1 MKFNV
6 LGPVELAGSARPL
19 PPKIRVLLAVL
30 LVRANSVVST
40 ERLIGEIWDS
50 AEPPR
55 TVVATLQAYVS
66 RLRVLLPPAPDGTTR
81 LLGRSPGYRL
91 HLLPDECDLSLFERL
106 SQSARQA
113 FKLGDIGTAERL
125 LGQALALWRGPAF
138 ADVTAGH
145 IITGAVVV
153 LNEARLAAVE
163 LRTECRLMMGQH
175 LELLPELQL
184 LAAEHPYQERLAGQL
199 MIALARSGRQAD
211 AILTFERVRLRLAED
226 LALIPSEQLSDIHQ
240 RVLLAD
246 PALLRPRSLS

>member
-1 MKFNV
+1 MNYAV
-6 LGPVELAGSARPL
+6 LGPVELAGSSQPL

-30 LVRANSVVST
+30 LVHANSVVST
-40 ERLIGEIWDS
+40 ERLIGEIWNS

-66 RLRVLLPPAPDGTTR
+66 RLRRLLPPAPDGKAR
-81 LLGRSPGYRL
+81 LPGRSPGYRL

-113 FKLGDIGTAERL
+113 FKLGDIAAAERM

-138 ADVTAGH
+138 ADVTPGP
-145 IITGAVVV
+145 IITGAVTM
-153 LNEARLAAVE
+153 LDEARLAAFE

-175 LELLPELQL
+175 LELVPELQL
-184 LAAEHPYQERLAGQL
+184 FAAEYPYQERLVGQL

-211 AILTFERVRLRLAED
+211 AILTYKRMRLRLAED
-226 LALIPSEQLSDIHQ
+226 LALAPSEQLSDIHQ

-246 PALLRPRSLS
+246 PALLRPR